1 MKTFSLG
8 LLLSLMFMSINAQE
22 MKYNFGYLFKKKLLT
37 HGSLIRVDEST
48 NPTEIVI
55 GKIPANSLTVNDPGK
70 PANQMTNSTE
80 ILIKQTSTQT
90 IKTPTSKNIYNKLKG
105 FIIKRGKDDDNDTL
119 YIKFWNIVKEPDDLK
134 SDNTMVNSNDNSK
147 DFIFVIGPNYWKNH
161 RVLDIPYRAW
171 QFSATNL
178 PFRIL
183 TKSRDLE
190 SEFLNA
196 NLTFVRTFGHTR
208 IFQSELVEPRN
219 WSFSAGP
226 YAGLS
231 AIDNAVSGK
240 KEFGLNYGLNGIL
253 AIQNVNITAAVGFQN
268 GLKKDTKSLQ
278 PYIGFGIGFK
288 LVEFFNPEIKT
299 ED

>member
-1 MKTFSLG
+1 
-8 LLLSLMFMSINAQE
+8 MSINAQE
-22 MKYNFGYLFKKKLLT
+22 MKYDFGYLFKKKLLA
-37 HGSLIRVDEST
+37 HGSLIRVDET
-48 NPTEIVI
+48 ANTTEIII
-55 GKIPANSLTVNDPGK
+55 GKIPANSLTVNEPGK
-70 PANQMTNSTE
+70 SANQMTNTSE
-80 ILIKQTSTQT
+80 ILIKQTSNQV
-90 IKTPTSKNIYNKLKG
+90 IKTFTRKSIYNKLKG
-105 FIIKRGKDDDNDTL
+105 FIVKRGKDDDNDTL
-119 YIKFWNIVKEPDDLK
+119 YIKFWNIVGEPDNLK
-134 SDNTMVNSNDNSK
+134 SNNAMVNGNDNTK
-147 DFIFVIGPNYWKNH
+147 DFIFVIDPNYWKNN
-161 RVLDIPYRAW
+161 RSLDIPYRAW

-183 TKSRDLE
+183 TKSGDLE

-208 IFQSELVEPRN
+208 IFQSELVDPRN

-268 GLKKDTKSLQ
+268 GFKKDTKSLQ